1 MGMDSFPLVPFVFG
15 VGYLLS
21 KKTSLY
27 IFKNIGLLG
36 LNLALIIRYVITPF
50 FMWFNGHP
58 IGRGTTPSPDNYKIA
73 ILLMILEII
82 VIFLTIEIFSRK
94 FYKEDKQLH
103 TKRKIKDRKSTRLN
117 SSHVAISYA
126 VF

>member
-1 MGMDSFPLVPFVFG
+1 MGMEYFPLVPFVFG

-50 FMWFNGHP
+50 FMRFNGHP
-58 IGRGTTPSPDNYKIA
+58 IGRRTTPIPDNYKIA
-73 ILLMILEII
+73 IILIILEII
-82 VIFLTIEIFSRK
+82 YIFLTIDIFSRK
-94 FYKEDKQLH
+94 FYKKH
-103 TKRKIKDRKSTRLN
+103 KHIT
-117 SSHVAISYA
+117 
-126 VF
+126 